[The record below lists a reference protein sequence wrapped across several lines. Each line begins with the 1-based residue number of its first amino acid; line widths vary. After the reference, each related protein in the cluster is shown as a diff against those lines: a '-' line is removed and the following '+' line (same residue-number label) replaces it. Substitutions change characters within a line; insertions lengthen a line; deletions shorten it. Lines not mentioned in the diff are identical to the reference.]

1 LSELAQLIK
10 KAAKDQMDSSKP
22 MDIIIGEVVSSA
34 PLKIKLDSKI
44 TLTESFLILT
54 KAVVDYSVDMT
65 VNHTTETHTHS
76 HTYQDDSITR
86 TTQPHT
92 HNHAYVGT
100 KCFTIHNKLKVG
112 DYVILLRAHGG
123 QKFIVLDIVGGG
135 TL

>member
-1 LSELAQLIK
+1 MSELAQLIK
-10 KAAKDQMDSSKP
+10 KAAKDQMDSAKP
-22 MDIIIGEVVSSA
+22 MDIIIGEVVSAA

-54 KAVVDYSVDMT
+54 KAVVDYSVNMT

-76 HTYQDDSITR
+76 HTYQDDSTTR
-86 TTQPHT
+86 TTQPNT

-100 KCFTIHNKLKVG
+100 KSFTIHNKLKVG

>member
-1 LSELAQLIK
+1 MSELAQLIK

-22 MDIIIGEVVSSA
+22 MDIIIGEVVSAS

-54 KAVVDYSVDMT
+54 KAVVDYSVNMT

-76 HTYQDDSITR
+76 HTYQDDSTTR
-86 TTQPHT
+86 TTQPNT
-92 HNHAYVGT
+92 HNHAYMGT
-100 KCFTIHNKLKVG
+100 KSFTIHNKLKVG
-112 DYVILLRAHGG
+112 DYVILLRAQGG